1 MKIEKNTLVELY
13 QVISKHSNYQ
23 ILPNLLKGILDQKD
37 LTVKSRFESERFEF
51 MNAFVDFKDKHVL
64 DIGGNT
70 GYFGFSTLEQGAKS
84 VKIIEGNKAHAEFVE
99 AASNYLEVNLS
110 VENRYLEFNLQDNF
124 SEKFDVVFLLNV
136 IHHLGDDYGDKN
148 LAMSEAKKIMKKS
161 IQYFN
166 DKTEKLIFQM
176 GYCWK
181 GDRNLLLFE
190 NGTKEEMIAFV
201 EEAIDGYWKIEA
213 VGIAQEAE
221 GTTKY
226 ELLNTHNIKRNDTL
240 GEFRN
245 RPIFIL
251 SRKVG

>member
-161 IQYFN
+161 IQYFI
-166 DKTEKLIFQM
+166 DKTEKLIFSASKLASLIDLPLLM
-176 GYCWK
+176 VTYLMSK
-181 GDRNLLLFE
+181 LSVLDRTILMRKFLTRTVSSLYTW
-190 NGTKEEMIAFV
+190 NGSI
-201 EEAIDGYWKIEA
+201 
-213 VGIAQEAE
+213 
-221 GTTKY
+221 
-226 ELLNTHNIKRNDTL
+226 LNHL
-240 GEFRN
+240 C
-245 RPIFIL
+245 
-251 SRKVG
+251 S